1 MQQFPRLSNR
11 EREVIQL
18 LLEGKS
24 NKLIALGLKVSERTV
39 EFHLKN
45 IYSKFQVN
53 SRMELVLRL
62 KNETASVESENLG
75 VSTVA
80 GRRNLAENSDGLDP
94 WNWVTSL
101 REAVFRIGKELKMKI
116 SSDSNTD
123 SQTSTATFFES
134 IRVCLTKYA
143 EFNGRASRPEF
154 WWFALFV
161 LLGASAFTLLS
172 ETMGNLFLLAV
183 LLPLL
188 AAGSRRLRD
197 SGKSAWLQLF
207 LLVPVGGLV
216 WLGFLWALPST
227 DSFPEEDTLPA

>member
-1 MQQFPRLSNR
+1 MEQFAQLSNR
-11 EREVIQL
+11 EQEVVQH

-24 NKLIALGLKVSERTV
+24 NKLIARELNVTDRTV

-53 SRMELVLRL
+53 SRMELVLKL
-62 KNETASVESENLG
+62 KSDQNWVESEKLG
-75 VSTVA
+75 DSTVA
-80 GRRNLAENSDGLDP
+80 ENSNFADNSNGSSL

-101 REAVFRIGKELKMKI
+101 KDAIVKKGKELIVKN
-116 SSDSNTD
+116 SSGSNTSD
-123 SQTSTATFFES
+123 KTIPVTFYES

-154 WWFALFV
+154 WWFMLFV
-161 LLGASAFTLLS
+161 TLVASAFSLLS
-172 ETMGNLFLLAV
+172 ETASSIFLIAV

-197 SGKSAWLQLF
+197 SGKSAWWLLF
-207 LLVPVGGLV
+207 LLAPVGGIV
-216 WLGFLWALPST
+216 VLGFLWALPPANS
-227 DSFPEEDTLPA
+227 SLEEGSLPA